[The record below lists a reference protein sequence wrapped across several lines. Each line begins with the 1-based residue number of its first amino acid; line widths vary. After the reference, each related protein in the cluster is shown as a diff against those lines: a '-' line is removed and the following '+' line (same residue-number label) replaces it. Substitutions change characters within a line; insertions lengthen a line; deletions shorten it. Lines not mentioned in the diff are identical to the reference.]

1 MSEGNGLED
10 DSPKPSEK
18 SSKKFLKPL
27 DKPLA
32 LWYNKRAE
40 GRCGQHQGLN
50 RIEKISENFFSKPL
64 DKPHKVWYNKD
75 APKRGKK
82 DRRRKT
88 PRNQK
93 GNNL

>member
-1 MSEGNGLED
+1 MSKGMSEGNGLED

-40 GRCGQHQGLN
+40 GRCGQHQNLN
-50 RIEKISENFFSKPL
+50 RIEKILRKFSE
-64 DKPHKVWYNKD
+64 
-75 APKRGKK
+75 
-82 DRRRKT
+82 T
-88 PRNQK
+88 P
-93 GNNL
+93 